1 MCYSSEV
8 SLATFSIGL
17 GFSILL
23 IFNKDP
29 FHKLIGFFLGF
40 VSFMQFIEYL
50 LWNHQVCDDY
60 NKNVSIAGMLL
71 NHLQPVVLAFITGL
85 IYKKNIHT
93 LFVISLVYLSVIIP
107 YSLQYTSDIQCS
119 TKQCSKTD
127 PHLVWNWNTMKYT
140 DIVYIIF
147 LAAFVGIA
155 LYGMPFPEGILFS
168 SVSVLTYVSSILL
181 YDRKVV
187 GSMWCFW
194 TAFFP
199 AIMYLTNLIPGG
211 FKPKDLIQLIPR

>member
-23 IFNKDP
+23 VFNKNP
-29 FHKLIGFFLGF
+29 FHKLVGFFLGF

-50 LWNHQVCDDY
+50 LWNHQVCDETH
-60 NKNVSIAGMLL
+60 KNISVAGMLL
-71 NHLQPVVLAFITGL
+71 NHLQPIVLALITGF
-85 IYKKNIHT
+85 IYKKNIVT

-119 TKQCSKTD
+119 TKQSSNTD

-140 DIVYIIF
+140 DIVYLLF
-147 LAAFVGIA
+147 LATFVGIA

-168 SVSVLTYVSSILL
+168 SVSILTYVSSILF
-181 YDRKVV
+181 YDRNVV

-199 AIMYLTNLIPGG
+199 AITYLIP
-211 FKPKDLIQLIPR
+211 QQ